1 MDNKIQHHKTRETA
15 VLERKKGIGSEWLR
29 ILVEEMSTGVP
40 LGNSDAVIPQVDV
53 KVRFVMGEQKP

>member
-1 MDNKIQHHKTRETA
+1 
-15 VLERKKGIGSEWLR
+15 
-29 ILVEEMSTGVP
+29 MSTGVP